1 MKKKSLKLNY
11 FYNLSML
18 LLNLL
23 FPLITAPYIS
33 GILGANNI
41 GKVNYANAISNW
53 FILVASFGIP
63 TFGIREIAKNR
74 DNKTNLSKTFWD
86 LIIIKAIFSVIA
98 LVIYT
103 AIILLNKAFR
113 EEVMLYLVMSIAIF
127 LNIFSIDWFYQGVE
141 EYGYITLRNLII
153 KLVSLI
159 LIFVSVKNRNDYVIY
174 ALISIF
180 ALTFSNILNYIN
192 VKKYVYLNISKVDFK
207 YYFLNLKIFFVS
219 SLIISIYSQLDQI
232 ILGAISDKK
241 SLAYYVRS
249 RQIVNIGIS
258 LTNAFSTVLIPK
270 VSYLFRE
277 NYSEY
282 KKLLQKSINYIY
294 LIALPTT
301 VGLFMLSKEVS
312 YLFGGNEFLPASKSL
327 FLTSFLVVIV
337 SLGTWQ
343 YNQIFLPAGNEKFGL
358 KIQCFV
364 AIINVVFNI
373 ILIPKFSYIGTCIAI
388 LCAEL
393 FGTII
398 GSFYVKLKYKEL
410 KIQYITNSFII
421 YLISSIIMG
430 IFILFI
436 QSFDNKYYMN
446 LLLSLIFSPLIYGI
460 STIIFRDNISIEII
474 KVTLKKIKG

>member
-33 GILGANNI
+33 EVLGASNI

-53 FILVASFGIP
+53 FVLVASFGIP
-63 TFGIREIAKNR
+63 IFGIREIAKNR
-74 DNKTNLSKTFWD
+74 DNKEKISKTFWD
-86 LIIIKAIFSVIA
+86 LIIIKTVFSLMA

-103 AIILLNKAFR
+103 SIILLNKPFR
-113 EEVMLYLVMSIAIF
+113 SELPLYLVMNIAIF

-159 LIFVSVKNRNDYVIY
+159 FIFLSIKNRNDYMIY

-180 ALTFSNILNYIN
+180 ALTFSNVLNYIN
-192 VKKYVYLNISKVDFK
+192 VRKYVYFNITKVDFK
-207 YYFLNLKIFFVS
+207 YYFLHLKIFFLS
-219 SLIISIYSQLDQI
+219 SLIISVYSQLDQI
-232 ILGAISDKK
+232 LLGAISDKK

-258 LTNAFSTVLIPK
+258 LTNAFSVVLIPK
-270 VSYLFRE
+270 VSYLFKE
-277 NYSEY
+277 NHSEY

-294 LIALPTT
+294 LIALPATF
-301 VGLFMLSKEVS
+301 GLFMLSKEIS
-312 YLFGGNEFLPASKSL
+312 YLFGGNEFLPASKSI

-337 SLGTWQ
+337 SIGTWQ
-343 YNQIFLPAGNEKFGL
+343 YNQIFLPSRNEKIGL
-358 KIQCFV
+358 RIQCFV
-364 AIINVVFNI
+364 AIISVVLNL
-373 ILIPKFSYIGTCIAI
+373 ILIPKFNYIGTCISI
-388 LCAEL
+388 VVAEI
-393 FGTII
+393 FGTMI
-398 GSFYVKLKYKEL
+398 GCFYVKTQHKEL
-410 KIQYITNSFII
+410 NIKYITTNAII
-421 YLISSIIMG
+421 YLISSIIMA

-436 QSFDNKYYMN
+436 QSFNMGYHIN
-446 LLLSLIFSPLIYGI
+446 LLISLTFAPIIYVI
-460 STIIFRDNISIEII
+460 STIVFRDNISIEMIGI
-474 KVTLKKIKG
+474 VLKKIKH